1 MDDETIAKYR
11 EAGRIAGRARD
22 IARSLVG
29 EGAGMLDV
37 VNEAETFI
45 LENGGGLAFPVN
57 LSIDNE
63 AAHFTPRSTDGSA
76 VFRKGQLVKID
87 VGAHVDGFIADTATT
102 VEVGSNVWTHLIRAS
117 EKALEAA
124 IETIGEAPL
133 STIGRSIQDTI
144 QGFGYEPVENLT
156 GHSLDRYEL
165 HAGISVP
172 NVERAIAGNVPL
184 GTAIAIEPFASTGTA
199 KVSGK
204 VLGNIYIFKKEVRL
218 KSPDA
223 VQLQRFLMGRPALP
237 FSERACSRVSA
248 NVQRSLAILM
258 RRRGIYG
265 YPVLADEPG
274 SMVSQAEH
282 TVLVLDGERIVTTR

>member
-1 MDDETIAKYR
+1 MDDQTIAKYR

-22 IARSLVG
+22 LGRSLVV

-37 VNEAETFI
+37 ASKVEASI

-63 AAHFTPRSTDGSA
+63 AAHYTPRSTDGRA
-76 VFRKGQLVKID
+76 VFRKGQVVKVD
-87 VGAHVDGFIADTATT
+87 VGAHVDGFIADTAMT
-102 VEVGSNVWTHLIRAS
+102 VEVGTNNWTRLIRAS

-133 STIGRSIQDTI
+133 STIGRTVQDVI

-156 GHSLDRYEL
+156 GHSLDRFEL

-172 NVERAIAGNVPL
+172 NVERAIAGNVPP
-184 GTAIAIEPFASTGTA
+184 GTAVAIEPFASTGTG

-204 VLGNIYIFKKEVRL
+204 VLGNIYIFKKEVKL

-237 FSERACSRVSA
+237 FSERACSRVTQD
-248 NVQRSLAILM
+248 VQRSLAILM

-265 YPVLADEPG
+265 YSVLADEPG
-274 SMVSQAEH
+274 SMVSQTEH